1 MSQKVLTK
9 NRNGKLKVCIISNTN
24 SAHVQRWANILISK
38 GCKISIVTNSIDEGY
53 IEDAEIIESL
63 SKYSKHKIVRLMN
76 EFGRALFIRYTLSR
90 LKPDVVHIHSFDYI
104 HPFMIFLISI
114 FTGGFNK
121 LVVSTW
127 GTDVIT
133 SLKGDTTFLGDL
145 SKKLLLRKARC
156 ITASS
161 KYLASVTSRLA
172 PPDRKIHV
180 IPFGIDCVLFSRI
193 SRKRTGPLRIGFV
206 KHLKPVYGPDYLL
219 RAFSIVSKKRSDI
232 KLILVG
238 EGAMKADLVKLS
250 KDLGIDRNVSFIGYV
265 PNKQIPAVLKEIDI
279 LVMPS
284 ILETFGV
291 AALEAQSM
299 EIPVIA
305 SNSGGVP
312 EVVVDK
318 VTGFL
323 VEPKDYK
330 GLAQAI
336 QKLID
341 QPGLREKMGKAGRRF
356 VLKNYRIE
364 DNADKLIS
372 LYENLKNGD

>member
-1 MSQKVLTK
+1 
-9 NRNGKLKVCIISNTN
+9 
-24 SAHVQRWANILISK
+24 
-38 GCKISIVTNSIDEGY
+38 
-53 IEDAEIIESL
+53 
-63 SKYSKHKIVRLMN
+63 
-76 EFGRALFIRYTLSR
+76 
-90 LKPDVVHIHSFDYI
+90 
-104 HPFMIFLISI
+104 
-114 FTGGFNK
+114 
-121 LVVSTW
+121 
-127 GTDVIT
+127 
-133 SLKGDTTFLGDL
+133 
-145 SKKLLLRKARC
+145 
-156 ITASS
+156 
-161 KYLASVTSRLA
+161 
-172 PPDRKIHV
+172 
-180 IPFGIDCVLFSRI
+180 
-193 SRKRTGPLRIGFV
+193 
-206 KHLKPVYGPDYLL
+206 
-219 RAFSIVSKKRSDI
+219 
-232 KLILVG
+232 
-238 EGAMKADLVKLS
+238 MKADLVKLS